1 MSLSVNRPT
10 ADVEIIT
17 DYEPLQQAIDLG
29 NEIKEHDDEDYE
41 GLTES
46 MAATLRKEQATRKK
60 NLKKLLDSVADKTVV
75 LHLTGLVSSKW
86 NQIVVANTK
95 ITKGETVKDY
105 PRMVADAIP
114 AMVTLITNKKSGE
127 PVEYDELE
135 LGELM
140 NSIPD
145 SVTYELIQTVQ
156 NLNTPVTAVP
166 KALTQLLS
174 QTD

>member
-1 MSLSVNRPT
+1 MSFTISRPT

-17 DYEPLQQAIDLG
+17 DYEPLQQAINLG
-29 NEIKEHDDEDYE
+29 NEIKEHDGEDYSS
-41 GLTES
+41 LTEAES
-46 MAATLRKEQATRKK
+46 GKQRKAQATRKK
-60 NLKKLLDSVADKTVV
+60 NIAKLLDSVADKTLI
-75 LHLTGLVSSKW
+75 LHLQGLVSSKW

-95 ITKGETVKDY
+95 VVNGETVKDY
-105 PRMVADAIP
+105 PQMVADAIP
-114 AMVTLITNKKSGE
+114 SMVTAVTNKKTGE
-127 PVEYDELE
+127 PVAYEEID

-140 NSIPD
+140 ESIPD